1 MKNNPTLP
9 PVLHQ
14 PTEEEIRD
22 YAFHLY
28 EQSNCEP
35 GRDLDNWLEA
45 IDCLKAEV
53 PHHLSASH
61 LHARMSREEAS
72 GFRAEAIAK
81 NS

>member
-9 PVLHQ
+9 HVVHQ
-14 PTEEEIRD
+14 PSEDEIRD

-28 EQSNCEP
+28 QQNNCAP

-45 IDCLKAEV
+45 LDCLKAEV

-61 LHARMSREEAS
+61 LHARLSRGEMIE
-72 GFRAEAIAK
+72 FRAEAIAK